1 MLDGHGN
8 RGLSVI
14 GRPPRHHFVHH
25 NAQRVQ
31 VRPVVRVTALGLL
44 RGNVVNAAQG
54 FLGQGVALIHHP
66 GDAEVHDLHGAV
78 FQHHHVMRL
87 DVPVD
92 NAPAVGVLQA
102 LGNLQGEMQGLLPV
116 EDALFLHIFLQGNA
130 VDELHD
136 DVVRPVGGGNVIDLN
151 DVRVAEHGHSLA
163 LRPEPAAELLI
174 PGKFVFQNFNRNQ
187 SVQPMAAS
195 FINNGHAAG
204 TDDLKN
210 LVPTVQKPSNIL
222 IHISSFP
229 AFG

>member
-1 MLDGHGN
+1 MD
-8 RGLSVI
+8 
-14 GRPPRHHFVHH
+14 
-25 NAQRVQ
+25 
-31 VRPVVRVTALGLL
+31 
-44 RGNVVNAAQG
+44 
-54 FLGQGVALIHHP
+54 
-66 GDAEVHDLHGAV
+66 D
-78 FQHHHVMRL
+78 
-87 DVPVD
+87 
-92 NAPAVGVLQA
+92 APAVGVLQT
-102 LGNLQGEMQGLLPV
+102 LGDLQGEMEGLLPV
-116 EDALFLHIFLQGNA
+116 ENALFLHIFLQGNA

-136 DVVRPVGGGNVIDLN
+136 DVVRPIGGGNVIDLN
-151 DVRVAEHGHSLA
+151 DVRVAEHGHGLA